1 MKNPSKRITWKEIS
15 RQKFLMVCAAIF
27 FVYGIVFYYVPLA
40 GWVMA
45 FQDYKPKDGLFGS
58 KFVGLAKFK
67 FLFSDD
73 VFLRDIRNTLAMGV
87 LNLVTTFL
95 MAIIFAILLNEV
107 RNMFGKK
114 LVQTVSYLPHFLSWI
129 IVTGILHDA
138 LSSTGIINELLV
150 NLGIVDSPINFF
162 ANPGYFWPIVAFANV
177 WKETGW
183 NAIIYLAAITAIDP
197 SLYEAA
203 SIDGA
208 GRWNK
213 IKYVTLP
220 GIKPTIMILLLMNVG
235 NVLNAGFEIQY
246 LLGNGLVQRVSQTI
260 DIYVLKWG
268 ISQGDY
274 AIGTAAGIFKS
285 AVSIILI
292 MIANQI
298 AKRNGEER
306 LF

>member
-58 KFVGLAKFK
+58 KFVGLEKFK

-129 IVTGILHDA
+129 VVTGILHDA
-138 LSSTGIINELLV
+138 LSSTGIINEMLV
-150 NLGIVDSPINFF
+150 NLGILNSPINFF

-177 WKETGW
+177 WRETGW
-183 NAIIYLAAITAIDP
+183 NAIIYLAAITSIDP

-203 SIDGA
+203 AIDGA
-208 GRWNK
+208 GRWAK
-213 IKYVTLP
+213 IKHVTLP
-220 GIKPTIMILLLMNVG
+220 GIKPTIIILLLMNVG
-235 NVLNAGFEIQY
+235 NVLNAGFEVQY
-246 LLGNGLVQRVSQTI
+246 LLGNGLVQKVSQTI

-268 ISQGDY
+268 ISQGDF

-285 AVSIILI
+285 FVSIILI
-292 MIANQI
+292 VIANQI
-298 AKRNGEER
+298 AKRNGEEQ

>member
-58 KFVGLAKFK
+58 KFVGLEKFK

-73 VFLRDIRNTLAMGV
+73 VFLRDIRNTLVMGV

-129 IVTGILHDA
+129 VVTGILHDA
-138 LSSTGIINELLV
+138 LSSTGIINEMLV
-150 NLGIVDSPINFF
+150 NLGILNSPINFF

-183 NAIIYLAAITAIDP
+183 NAIIYLAAITSIDP

-203 SIDGA
+203 AIDGA
-208 GRWNK
+208 GRWAK
-213 IKYVTLP
+213 IKHVTLP
-220 GIKPTIMILLLMNVG
+220 GIKPTIIILLLMNVG
-235 NVLNAGFEIQY
+235 NVLNAGFEVQY
-246 LLGNGLVQRVSQTI
+246 LLGNGLVQKVSQTI

-268 ISQGDY
+268 ISQGDF

-285 AVSIILI
+285 FVSIILI
-292 MIANQI
+292 VIANQI
-298 AKRNGEER
+298 AKRNGEEQ

>member
-58 KFVGLAKFK
+58 KFVGLEKFK

-129 IVTGILHDA
+129 VVTGILHDA
-138 LSSTGIINELLV
+138 LSSTCLLYTSPSPR
-150 NLGIVDSPINFF
+150 DS
-162 ANPGYFWPIVAFANV
+162 
-177 WKETGW
+177 
-183 NAIIYLAAITAIDP
+183 
-197 SLYEAA
+197 
-203 SIDGA
+203 
-208 GRWNK
+208 
-213 IKYVTLP
+213 
-220 GIKPTIMILLLMNVG
+220 
-235 NVLNAGFEIQY
+235 
-246 LLGNGLVQRVSQTI
+246 
-260 DIYVLKWG
+260 
-268 ISQGDY
+268 
-274 AIGTAAGIFKS
+274 
-285 AVSIILI
+285 
-292 MIANQI
+292 
-298 AKRNGEER
+298 
-306 LF
+306 